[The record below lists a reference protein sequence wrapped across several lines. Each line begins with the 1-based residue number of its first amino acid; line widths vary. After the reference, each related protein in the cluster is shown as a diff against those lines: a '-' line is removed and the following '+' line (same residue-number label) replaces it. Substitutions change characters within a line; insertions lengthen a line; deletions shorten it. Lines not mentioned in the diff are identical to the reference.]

1 MSPVQTLWI
10 TTGWRSWWQITSSM
24 YRELV
29 LTWISSS
36 RLNWR
41 LARAFSSISD
51 SVCASVSLVER
62 HRRKH
67 VFLETRSHTHTHSQ
81 TQTQTHTHTHVFF
94 LWIVRTFH
102 WLLLHLYWTNNIF
115 YTLTL
120 TLTGNRF
127 ALLHFQ
133 TNTIYYLKNNNCPV
147 GILSLTSQCGLRA
160 PWPLPA
166 VGFEPGHGRTQR
178 WVFGCER
185 TVESGPLWVER
196 LSLRLPHVETPDFS
210 PDLLSLL
217 APLREHTDI
226 PNESNYYQ
234 KINTN

>member
-1 MSPVQTLWI
+1 MFF
-10 TTGWRSWWQITSSM
+10 
-24 YRELV
+24 
-29 LTWISSS
+29 
-36 RLNWR
+36 WR
-41 LARAFSSISD
+41 LAH
-51 SVCASVSLVER
+51 SLT
-62 HRRKH
+62 HSLTH
-67 VFLETRSHTHTHSQ
+67 SHT
-81 TQTQTHTHTHVFF
+81 VFF
-94 LWIVRTFH
+94 LWIVGTFH
-102 WLLLHLYWTNNIF
+102 WLLLLLYWPNNIL
-115 YTLTL
+115 YPLN
-120 TLTGNRF
+120 LTGNRF

-133 TNTIYYLKNNNCPV
+133 KNIIYYLKKYNCPV